1 MSTLATEID
10 ALLQQDEKDGQRLAQ
25 LLVDHYYPYLHRL
38 AFSFLGDAAEADDAV
53 QDGLLRAL
61 DRLDAYEPGTNLRG
75 WLATIVVNRSR
86 DMLRRRKVRL
96 QWRRLT
102 QRLGGA
108 GRPAEDRA
116 LHGEARSALWE
127 AVDQLDEK
135 HRLPILLYY
144 ANGFSVSDIASMLD
158 VREGTIHSR
167 LHNARNRL
175 ANILAMTDNQDL
187 VLEILHE

>member
-10 ALLQQDEKDGQRLAQ
+10 ALLQQDEKDRQRLAE

-38 AFSFLGDAAEADDAV
+38 AASFLGDADEADDAV

-61 DRLDAYEPGTNLRG
+61 DQLDSYQPGTNLRG

-86 DMLRRRKVRL
+86 DMLRRRKVR
-96 QWRRLT
+96 QGWRRLT
-102 QRLGGA
+102 QSLWGA
-108 GRPAEDRA
+108 GRPAEERA
-116 LHGEARSALWE
+116 VRGEARSALWN
-127 AVDQLDEK
+127 AVNQLGEK
-135 HRLPILLYY
+135 HRLPVLLYY
-144 ANGFSVSDIASMLD
+144 AHGFSVADIAMMLD
-158 VREGTIHSR
+158 LREGTVHSR

-175 ANILAMTDNQDL
+175 AHLLALSNNKEL